1 MENKPTGLRGLMTA
15 NFVMHLISAA
25 FAGVWIADM
34 LAPDGNMSALD
45 WMKTCLAVIA
55 LAIGLTYLT
64 YLALRHLTALPDPI
78 QRPSKIV
85 FIVVYMAVAL
95 VLAIASASVL
105 AATSGERAHMEYA
118 LNQNR
123 DALEDRRRAASQIL
137 NRAPLLN
144 DCVVISGAMSA
155 EEASTGAFSEAGR
168 NVGRVAITL
177 RNVSTGCE
185 VALRA
190 VYASRATLTRHFDRA
205 ETLLIEIRQVIDG
218 DADEKAKG
226 VIVRKKM
233 DDLGRVLR
241 AINDAF
247 PVEAMQAAAAATSK
261 DWFNIG
267 LPESAAIAL
276 TGNFAGL
283 ADGVT
288 EGLDDVSALKDRKLP
303 RMEVVPDM
311 MYLAL
316 YPETTMAALALG
328 LIIELIPLA
337 TILIGFAKMSKQS
350 VNQVRDVPA
359 NTNLQT
365 IGRRGRPRKPTQE
378 GDDVQ
383 RIANDDVKNRGSK
396 IAV

>member
-1 MENKPTGLRGLMTA
+1 MVKEKIALRGLMTA

-34 LAPDGNMSALD
+34 LAPDGNLSALD
-45 WMKTCLAVIA
+45 WIKTILAVIA
-55 LAIGLTYLT
+55 LAIGLTYST
-64 YLALRHLTALPDPI
+64 YLALRHLTALPQPI

-85 FIVVYMAVAL
+85 FIVVYVVVAL
-95 VLAIASASVL
+95 VLAIASGSVL
-105 AATSGERAHMEYA
+105 AAVAGARAHMEHA
-118 LNQNR
+118 LDQKR
-123 DALEDRRRAASQIL
+123 DALEDRRGAASRIL

-144 DCVVISGAMSA
+144 DCVVIAGAMSA
-155 EEASTGAFSEAGR
+155 EEASSGTFSGAGR

-205 ETLLIEIRQVIDG
+205 ERLLIEIRQVIDG

-233 DDLGRVLR
+233 DDLQRVLR

-288 EGLDDVSALKDRKLP
+288 EGLDDVSALKERKLP

-316 YPETTMAALALG
+316 YPETTMGALVLG

-337 TILIGFAKMSKQS
+337 TILIGFAKMSTPS
-350 VNQVRDVPA
+350 ENPVRVLPA
-359 NTNLQT
+359 NSNTQPVRVVS
-365 IGRRGRPRKPTQE
+365 RRGRPRRPKPE
-378 GDDVQ
+378 GDEVQ
-383 RIANDDVKNRGSK
+383 RIA
-396 IAV
+396 

>member
-1 MENKPTGLRGLMTA
+1 MIKNETTFRGLMAA

-34 LAPDGNMSALD
+34 LAPDGNLSALD
-45 WMKTCLAVIA
+45 WMKTSLAVIA
-55 LAIGLTYLT
+55 LAIGLTYST
-64 YLALRHLTALPDPI
+64 YLALRHLTALPQPI
-78 QRPSKIV
+78 QGRSKIV
-85 FIVVYMAVAL
+85 FIVVYGVVAL
-95 VLAIASASVL
+95 VLAIASGSVL
-105 AATSGERAHMEYA
+105 AAVAGARAHMEYA
-118 LNQNR
+118 LNQKR
-123 DALEDRRRAASQIL
+123 DALEDRRRAASQIV

-144 DCVVISGAMSA
+144 DCVTIAGAMS
-155 EEASTGAFSEAGR
+155 EEEVSTGAFSEAGR
-168 NVGRVAITL
+168 NVGRVAVTL

-190 VYASRATLTRHFDRA
+190 VYASRANLTRLFDRA
-205 ETLLIEIRQVIDG
+205 ERLLIEIRQVIDG
-218 DADEKAKG
+218 DEDEKAKS

-233 DDLGRVLR
+233 EDLQRVLR

-288 EGLDDVSALKDRKLP
+288 EGLDDVSALKERKLP

-311 MYLAL
+311 MYLVL
-316 YPETTMAALALG
+316 YPETTMSALALG

-337 TILIGFAKMSKQS
+337 TILIGFAKMSTPS
-350 VNQVRDVPA
+350 ENPVRVLPA
-359 NTNLQT
+359 NSNSQPVRVVS
-365 IGRRGRPRKPTQE
+365 RRGRPRRTKPE
-378 GDDVQ
+378 GDEVQ
-383 RIANDDVKNRGSK
+383 RIA
-396 IAV
+396 